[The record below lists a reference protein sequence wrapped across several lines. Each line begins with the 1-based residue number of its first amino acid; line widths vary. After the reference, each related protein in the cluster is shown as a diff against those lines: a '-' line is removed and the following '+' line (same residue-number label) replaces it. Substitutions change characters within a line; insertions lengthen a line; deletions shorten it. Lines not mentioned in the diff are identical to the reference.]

1 MENTPN
7 RDKRYNKTKHISVNT
22 ARTNIEEISDSLFLF
37 WIEQK
42 IEKMPFRAT
51 VPLILCTLS
60 HLISHLFFNTE
71 ERATDNSIFRYVNKK
86 RWKLLH
92 GLQAWWRNVG
102 NKCFLVQNDFA
113 KSFSDIRKNDVSIKS
128 CLDNTQNSYTN

>member
-51 VPLILCTLS
+51 VPLKLCTLS

-71 ERATDNSIFRYVNKK
+71 EGATDNSIFRYVNEMRMKIITWSTSMMKK
-86 RWKLLH
+86 CRKQVFSSTERFCEKLLRH
-92 GLQAWWRNVG
+92 Q
-102 NKCFLVQNDFA
+102 KE
-113 KSFSDIRKNDVSIKS
+113 
-128 CLDNTQNSYTN
+128 